1 MAEGFAQGFKPSYG
15 ATRDEPLPDVSFAGS
30 HYNQSEKLP
39 SALIDDITSKVQTI
53 CSSLK
58 QLQLASK
65 NIGTHKDSKG
75 LRDEVKVKQQSTNLI
90 IDQATK
96 DIKKLKEISRQKGDL
111 LLKLQ
116 INRLTSMF
124 KEAVQTYSSVQKEL
138 ADKMK
143 FCQLPSELALIDD
156 SNRQF
161 DDYSDDAQKTLMR
174 NRQSEIRDL
183 EFEQGMIQEREQRVR
198 RIENDIID
206 VNQIMRELG
215 SVVYQQAESINSIE
229 NAIENVEVG
238 VQSAEQELEK
248 AAAYQNKRRKSAFKL
263 FVIAV
268 VCLLI
273 LLLLIYISLR

>member
-1 MAEGFAQGFKPSYG
+1 MAEGFAQGSKKSYG

-30 HYNQSEKLP
+30 HYNQGEQLP
-39 SALIDDITSKVQTI
+39 AALIDNITSKVQTI
-53 CSSLK
+53 CSSWK
-58 QLQLASK
+58 QLQQASK

-75 LRDEVKVKQQSTNLI
+75 LRDEVKVTQLSTNQI
-90 IDQATK
+90 IDQTKK
-96 DIKKLKEISRQKGDL
+96 DIKKLAGISRQKGDM

-124 KEAVQTYSSVQKEL
+124 KEAVETYSSVQKEI

-143 FCQLPSELALIDD
+143 FCQLPSELALIED

-161 DDYSDDAQKTLMR
+161 DYSDDAEKSLMR

-183 EFEQGMIQEREQRVR
+183 EFEQGMILEREQQVR
-198 RIENDIID
+198 RIENEIID

-229 NAIENVEVG
+229 NAIENVAVG
-238 VQSAEQELEK
+238 VQSAEEELEK
-248 AAAYQNKRRKSAFKL
+248 AATYQNKRRKSAFKL
-263 FVIAV
+263 AVIAI

-273 LLLLIYISLR
+273 LLLLVYISLR